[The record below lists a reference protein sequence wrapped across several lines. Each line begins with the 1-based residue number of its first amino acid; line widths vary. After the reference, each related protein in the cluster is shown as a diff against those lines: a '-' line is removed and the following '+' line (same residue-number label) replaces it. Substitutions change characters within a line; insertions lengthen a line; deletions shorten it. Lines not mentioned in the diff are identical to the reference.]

1 MKRRILAS
9 MALLVATLASA
20 NGYKILCV
28 RSAKATAMGE
38 AFIVQADDPSAVAF
52 NPAGLP
58 DLKGVQLS
66 LQSTWCNAFTTR
78 EAPGGGTTHMED
90 KWQAVPSFFATWDM
104 GTERLAV
111 GVGASLPNGLS
122 SEWDDQSFAAYS
134 GYYSSLIIADYTMA
148 LGYRVTDHLSVGFG
162 LDYYASELDQ
172 RQRIPGALYALSYDP
187 AVYVDGTGE
196 TWGFNVGLRYE
207 FSERHSIAATY
218 RKPFTVDY
226 NGSFAVQGFGSHD
239 METSMD
245 YPGSVV
251 LGYAFRPTQKWT
263 FEVNLDWTHW
273 SQVGDVVLAVPT
285 FPDPAFRQVVIPRD
299 YENTLAYKFGVQYQ
313 YSEALALRAGYIYN
327 ENATAEATWTPTQ
340 PDTDMHFFT
349 CGFAYDLN
357 EYVTLESAL
366 QVVYYETRDVD
377 NDVSLPFGG
386 SVDGTYRT
394 WAPCFTLGVTC
405 HF

>member
-66 LQSTWCNAFTTR
+66 LQSTWCNAFPEG
-78 EAPGGGTTHMED
+78 EAPGGGTTRMED
-90 KWQAVPSFFATWDM
+90 QWQAVPSFFATWDM
-104 GTERLAV
+104 GTERFAV
-111 GVGASLPNGLS
+111 GIGASMPNGLA
-122 SEWDDQSFAAYS
+122 SEWDDQSFAAAS
-134 GYYSSLIIADYTMA
+134 GYYSSLLIADYTVA
-148 LGYRVTDHLSVGFG
+148 LGYRINDHLSIGAG
-162 LDYYASELDQ
+162 LDYYDSKLDQ
-172 RQRIPGALYALSYDP
+172 RSRPFGLLGPVAYL
-187 AVYVDGTGE
+187 DGTGE
-196 TWGFNVGLRYE
+196 AWGFNLGLRYE
-207 FSERHSIAATY
+207 FNERHSVAVTY

-226 NGSFAVQGFGSHD
+226 EGTLEVPGLGSYD
-239 METSMD
+239 METSLD

-251 LGYAFRPTQKWT
+251 LGYAFRPTEKWT
-263 FEVNLDWTHW
+263 FEVDLDWTHW
-273 SQVGDVVLAVPT
+273 SQVGDVVIEVPPSLLAPSG
-285 FPDPAFRQVVIPRD
+285 QMVIPRD

-327 ENATAEATWTPTQ
+327 ENATSEATWTPTQ

-349 CGFAYDLN
+349 CGFAYDVN

-366 QVVYYETRDVD
+366 QVVYYETREIAV
-377 NDVSLPFGG
+377 GG
-386 SVDGTYRT
+386 TSTVDGTYRT